1 MEGQKENKNSGY
13 EYTETRLSKWLFRL
27 FFLFATIFA
36 CCLAIHLEF
45 KSMKKNENVRA
56 DAMKMTGHLSKTF
69 EDLRGA
75 WDVMFYFYK
84 AGELFRIIRCP
95 DVSPKKGAVQHNT
108 LLSFYR
114 EQIEG
119 KDDNEDEEDS
129 NFNRE
134 LYKAWCGER
143 ITINIG
149 FKSELYKH
157 PDDYKSYMFK
167 LGEEPIELIEK
178 YPFVKDALNKM
189 AIGERTTFVAIPTE
203 NNILRPKKHT
213 MYEITM
219 HLNSNEIAR
228 RAMPLYSVIKEGE
241 NKNLIDEHV
250 NCGSVVSFIYEIYSP
265 MGKLIKTEQEVKKV
279 RVGSG
284 ELGEGLEQILT
295 KMSVGDRYKVF
306 ITKNDVK
313 KSDNFAGKRQDQQN
327 NDTGGIITSDLF
339 KDNDVVVFDIRVVNL
354 QK

>member
-1 MEGQKENKNSGY
+1 MEEQKENTNNGY
-13 EYTETRLSKWLFRL
+13 EYRETKLSKWIFRL
-27 FFLFATIFA
+27 CFFLATIA
-36 CCLAIHLEF
+36 ICCFAIHLEF

-56 DAMKMTGHLSKTF
+56 DAMKMIGYFSKTF

-75 WDVMFYFYK
+75 WDTMYYFYK

-95 DVSPKKGAVQHNT
+95 DVSPKKGVVQHNT
-108 LLSFYR
+108 LLTFYR
-114 EQIEG
+114 ERIEG
-119 KDDNEDEEDS
+119 KDDDEDDENGD
-129 NFNRE
+129 FDRE
-134 LYKAWCGER
+134 IYKAWCGEK

-149 FKSELYKH
+149 LKSELYKH

-178 YPFVKDALNKM
+178 YPFVKDALNKI
-189 AIGERTTFVAIPTE
+189 AVGERATFVAIPTE
-203 NNILRPKKHT
+203 NNVLRPKKHT

-219 HLNSNEIAR
+219 HLNTNDDKR
-228 RAMPLYSVIKEGE
+228 RAMPLYSIAKEGE

-265 MGKLIKTEQEVKKV
+265 IGKLIKTEREVKKI

-284 ELGEGLEQILT
+284 ELGEGIEQVLT
-295 KMSVGDRYKVF
+295 KMSVGDRYKIF

-313 KSDNFAGKRQDQQN
+313 KSNSSTSKRQSDK
-327 NDTGGIITSDLF
+327 NDANGIITNDLF
-339 KDNDVVVFDIRVVNL
+339 KDYDVVIFDIRVVNL